1 MATKPPTTKEQLDT
15 ILERLDDL
23 SSLNVL
29 VGIVPDIQQLVKER
43 QEVEAFNK
51 RFAKLGRRIFLIA
64 GGIGTLIGTIYAV
77 SKLIFTLGNHQ

>member
-1 MATKPPTTKEQLDT
+1 MSTKPPTTKEQLDA
-15 ILERLDDL
+15 ILDRLDDL

-64 GGIGTLIGTIYAV
+64 GGIGTLLGTMWAI
-77 SKLIFTLGNHQ
+77 SKLIFTLGTNQ